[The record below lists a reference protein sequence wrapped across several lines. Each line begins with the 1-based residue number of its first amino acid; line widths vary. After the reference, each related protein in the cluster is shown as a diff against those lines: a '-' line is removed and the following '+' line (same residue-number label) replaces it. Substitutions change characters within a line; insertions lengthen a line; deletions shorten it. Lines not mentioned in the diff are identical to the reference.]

1 MLKRITIFILLAAI
15 LINGCAAPP
24 KPAARNDFEELC
36 LALGKPDGKIS
47 KEELLAAVKDKEQ
60 AEKIFDMCEKNKEG
74 LLTVEE
80 AARQTWAI
88 RELLRLT
95 PPPKLSPQR
104 GGRK

>member
-1 MLKRITIFILLAAI
+1 MKRVTLFSLLAAI
-15 LINGCAAPP
+15 LINGCAASP
-24 KPAARNDFEELC
+24 KTATRSHFEELC
-36 LALGKPDGKIS
+36 QALGKTDGKIS

-80 AARQTWAI
+80 AQRQTWAI

-95 PPPKLSPQR
+95 PPPKLSPPQ

>member
-1 MLKRITIFILLAAI
+1 MKRVILFGLLAAI
-15 LINGCAAPP
+15 LLNGCATSPQ
-24 KPAARNDFEELC
+24 PAARSDFAALC
-36 LALGKPDGKIS
+36 QALGKTDGKIS

-80 AARQTWAI
+80 AQRQTWAI

-95 PPPKLSPQR
+95 PPPKLSPPR